1 MPIRPLIIA
10 HRGDMAH
17 APENTLAAF
26 ASAIAKGV
34 DGVELDVHPTADGEL
49 IVHHF
54 YGLGFTNNGAGLV
67 SETLLSDL
75 KQLDAGSWFDAKFA
89 GERLPT
95 LAEAFDLCKGKVRL
109 EVDMKGSGLKFLQRV
124 IQEIERFDLVDEVEL
139 TTDHH
144 ALLVHAKRIN
154 PRLRTGTFFY
164 QPPDWMPLRLAQQH
178 AFDKAKLFDIQVTH
192 LNAALITPEF
202 VSKLHSAGLM
212 AYGSN
217 LETADEMRVCLARG
231 VDSIDSFSTG
241 DIETAIR
248 IRDENTAA

>member
-1 MPIRPLIIA
+1 M
-10 HRGDMAH
+10 
-17 APENTLAAF
+17 
-26 ASAIAKGV
+26 
-34 DGVELDVHPTADGEL
+34 
-49 IVHHF
+49 
-54 YGLGFTNNGAGLV
+54 
-67 SETLLSDL
+67 
-75 KQLDAGSWFDAKFA
+75 KQLDAGSWFNPKFA
-89 GERLPT
+89 GEKLPT
-95 LAEAFDLCKGKVRL
+95 LAEVFDLCKGMCRL

-144 ALLVHAKRIN
+144 ALLAHAKRIN

-178 AFDKAKLFDIQVTH
+178 AFDRAKLFDIQVVH
-192 LNAALITPEF
+192 LNVALITPEF
-202 VSKLHSAGLM
+202 VDKLHGEGLV

-231 VDSIDSFSTG
+231 IDSFSTG

-248 IRDENTAA
+248 ARDENTTA

>member
-1 MPIRPLIIA
+1 MRKRPSPRSKRIEVIQYKPQVIA
-10 HRGDMAH
+10 HRGDLTH

-67 SETLLSDL
+67 SETTLRDL
-75 KQLDAGSWFDAKFA
+75 KQLDAGSWFAPKFA
-89 GERLPT
+89 GETLPT
-95 LAEAFDLCKGKVRL
+95 LAEVFDLCKGKCRL
-109 EVDMKGSGLKFLQRV
+109 EVDMKGSSLKFLQRV
-124 IQEIERFDLVDEVEL
+124 IQEVERFDWVDDVEL

-178 AFDKAKLFDIQVTH
+178 AFDKAKDLTKNN
-192 LNAALITPEF
+192 LF
-202 VSKLHSAGLM
+202 VSKAGLL
-212 AYGSN
+212 GN
-217 LETADEMRVCLARG
+217 VEKQG
-231 VDSIDSFSTG
+231 QN
-241 DIETAIR
+241 R
-248 IRDENTAA
+248 IRVPQTNNLLFAKP